1 MLKRFALILATVVA
15 GLLGAV
21 AVTSPAQAA
30 PVDCPTAQI
39 CFWIHTDYAGSYV
52 NYAPDVLGFNTCVN
66 FPAAFNNQI
75 SSWVSKNSTYGAR
88 LYKDGNCGGIQVDQG
103 GPWAAHIY
111 NWWTWGCND
120 CASSWRVITG
130 PAG

>member
-15 GLLGAV
+15 GFLGAV

-75 SSWVSKNSTYGAR
+75 FDGRRQRSVQSPSSHRALHSLPHSTAHR
-88 LYKDGNCGGIQVDQG
+88 SDSTMIQVCP
-103 GPWAAHIY
+103 GP
-111 NWWTWGCND
+111 
-120 CASSWRVITG
+120 RR
-130 PAG
+130 